1 MKKELFQ
8 EVEIPQGIEA
18 NLDGTKLTIKGPEGE
33 NVKEFKIGKL
43 DMEMKDNKIVIGN
56 KKATKTDKRLMNT
69 IAAHIRNMIKGAGE
83 KFEYKL
89 KICFSHFPITVD
101 VKEKEAVIK
110 NFLGEKIPRKCK
122 IVPGVKVDIDKEFI
136 TVTSQNK
143 ELAGQVAANFE
154 MATKVGNRDRRVF
167 QDGIFMIS
175 KCGVEI

>member
-8 EVEIPQGIEA
+8 EVEIPECVEVSV
-18 NLDGTKLTIKGPEGE
+18 NDNVVSVKGPEGE
-33 NVKEFKIGKL
+33 SVREFKIGKL
-43 DMEMKDNKIVIGN
+43 DLEKKDNKIIIGN
-56 KKATKTDKRLMNT
+56 PKATKTDKRLMNT
-69 IAAHIRNMIKGAGE
+69 LAAHIKNMIKGVQE

-101 VKEKEAVIK
+101 VSDKTATIK

-122 IVPGVKVDIDKEFI
+122 IVPGVDVKVDGQII
-136 TVTSQNK
+136 TVTSNNK

-167 QDGIFMIS
+167 QDGIFITS